1 MSVLNMSVIK
11 KINKLSQSEFIK
23 VFANIFENTSWIAED
38 LYNQKPFDDFKDLS
52 SKMITIFD
60 NTTQENQLKILNFH
74 PDLANKTKI
83 SLLTPDSLK
92 EQTSAGL
99 DQCTEEEFSEFK
111 KLNDTYKKFGF
122 PFILAVKE
130 KTKIEILNNFRK
142 RISSDPEIEF
152 DEAVKQVKQIA
163 SLRLKELNN
172 KGL

>member
-1 MSVLNMSVIK
+1 MIN
-11 KINKLSQSEFIK
+11 KINKLSKSEFIK
-23 VFANIFENTSWIAED
+23 VFANIFENAIWIAEE
-38 LYNQKPFDDFKDLS
+38 LYNQKPFDNFEELS
-52 SKMITIFD
+52 SKMLNIFE
-60 NTTQENQLKILNFH
+60 TATKEKQLKILNAH

-92 EQTSAGL
+92 EQINAGL
-99 DQCTEEEFSEFK
+99 DQCTKEEFNEFK
-111 KLNDTYKKFGF
+111 KLNNTYKKFGF

-142 RISSDPEIEF
+142 RVFSDPEIEF

-172 KGL
+172 KDL

>member
-1 MSVLNMSVIK
+1 MIN
-11 KINKLSQSEFIK
+11 KINKLSKSEFIK
-23 VFANIFENTSWIAED
+23 VFTNIFENASWIAEE
-38 LYNQKPFDDFKDLS
+38 LYNQKPFDNFEELS
-52 SKMITIFD
+52 SKILDIFE
-60 NTTQENQLKILNFH
+60 TTTRDKLLKILNAH

-99 DQCTEEEFSEFK
+99 DRCTEEEFSEFK

-122 PFILAVKE
+122 PFILAVKG

-152 DEAVKQVKQIA
+152 NEAVKQVKQIA

>member
-1 MSVLNMSVIK
+1 MIN
-11 KINKLSQSEFIK
+11 KINKLSKSEFIK
-23 VFANIFENTSWIAED
+23 VFANIFENARWIAEE
-38 LYNQKPFDDFKDLS
+38 LYNQKPFNSFEELS
-52 SKMITIFD
+52 SKILNIFE
-60 NTTQENQLKILNFH
+60 TATKEKQLKILNAH

-92 EQTSAGL
+92 EQINAGL
-99 DQCTEEEFSEFK
+99 DQCTKEEFNEFK
-111 KLNDTYKKFGF
+111 KLNNTYKKFGF

-142 RISSDPEIEF
+142 RVFSDPEIEF

-172 KGL
+172 KDL